1 MLAILLICP
10 TYAWLSVKVSEN
22 MLISICS
29 WHEDPPFCLQ
39 TLQSDH
45 RTPLV
50 DHVGLTNIS
59 IHLTNVAAK
68 KNMALIR
75 SLVNKTTDPV
85 LKAPFEVCL
94 ELYNSIL
101 GDLEYAKTAL
111 TTHDYFSVKV
121 ASDRC
126 MIDTE
131 NCRDELTSSAP
142 PFLQE
147 NNEMRYIC
155 ETQVIVSS
163 HLP

>member
-1 MLAILLICP
+1 M
-10 TYAWLSVKVSEN
+10 
-22 MLISICS
+22 
-29 WHEDPPFCLQ
+29 Q

-45 RTPLV
+45 RAPLV
-50 DHVGLTNIS
+50 DLLGLTNIS
-59 IHLTNVAAK
+59 VHLTDVAAK
-68 KNMALIR
+68 KTMALIR
-75 SLVNKTTDPV
+75 SLINKTTDPV

-111 TTHDYFSVKV
+111 TTCDYFSVKV
-121 ASDRC
+121 ASNSC

-131 NCRDELTSSAP
+131 NCRNELTSSAP

-147 NNEMRYIC
+147 KIIEMRYIC

-163 HLP
+163 RLP

>member
-1 MLAILLICP
+1 MKILLFACK
-10 TYAWLSVKVSEN
+10 L
-22 MLISICS
+22 
-29 WHEDPPFCLQ
+29 
-39 TLQSDH
+39 SDH

-131 NCRDELTSSAP
+131 NCRDE
-142 PFLQE
+142 
-147 NNEMRYIC
+147 
-155 ETQVIVSS
+155 
-163 HLP
+163 

>member
-39 TLQSDH
+39 TLRSSYTLSRPCWPYQYFNS
-45 RTPLV
+45 L
-50 DHVGLTNIS
+50 N
-59 IHLTNVAAK
+59 NVAAK

-131 NCRDELTSSAP
+131 NCRDE
-142 PFLQE
+142 
-147 NNEMRYIC
+147 
-155 ETQVIVSS
+155 
-163 HLP
+163 